1 MTSRNR
7 ETFEFTNLEELKK
20 VSKNKFAKEYSQE
33 DWIHFA
39 RGGIFLTKEGMQL
52 HLRAIE
58 RRERSEKSL
67 EETILIAESYILI
80 GAGIE
85 HLLKAC
91 ILFDEETDIEINE
104 NEGRTKNLGKLI
116 GEIERGNMK
125 RLSEEIKNGLL
136 VRLEVLKELR
146 NNAVHSLT
154 ENIKSHVIRKSNS
167 EILDFI
173 FASYPRMLQT
183 LQFFFSNLFLEFGKI
198 RSEYNPID

>member
-1 MTSRNR
+1 
-7 ETFEFTNLEELKK
+7 
-20 VSKNKFAKEYSQE
+20 
-33 DWIHFA
+33 
-39 RGGIFLTKEGMQL
+39 MQL
-52 HLRAIE
+52 HLRAIG
-58 RRERSEKSL
+58 RRERSKKSL

-116 GEIERGNMK
+116 GEIEKGNMK

-136 VRLEVLKELR
+136 VRLGVLKELR

-183 LQFFFSNLFLEFGKI
+183 LQFFSSNLVLEFGKI
-198 RSEYNPID
+198 RSEYNPTD